1 MAFFY
6 SKDDKQL
13 EPGSP
18 NSGSAV
24 VSGSEPE
31 LPRRR
36 KFLRTAMRSAVG
48 GLLAPAAIDVLS
60 PGIAQAQTV
69 LTPKMALRE
78 LVRGNRR
85 FVALRMKSFA
95 IDLAILRN
103 HTSELQ
109 QPFAAVLS
117 CADSRVPIELVFDQ
131 SIGQIFV
138 TRVAGNVTTS
148 EIIASLEYGVAV
160 LGAKVIVVMGHGDCG
175 AIKAAI
181 DGKEVPGQISALY
194 PHIQPALDQ
203 AGPDLEAAT
212 RVNAKLQADLLRKAS
227 PVISGLIKE
236 GRLLVLSAFYNIA
249 SGEVTFLDQ
258 GGCAMSIQTNNGSD
272 SEVDI
277 SSFCAS

>member
-1 MAFFY
+1 MAFFF
-6 SKDDKQL
+6 SKHGKQL

-24 VSGSEPE
+24 VSGAQHDSS
-31 LPRRR
+31 RRR

-48 GLLAPAAIDVLS
+48 GLFAPAAIDVLS
-60 PGIAQAQTV
+60 PAAQAQTV

-117 CADSRVPIELVFDQ
+117 CADSRVPVELVFDQ

-138 TRVAGNVTTS
+138 TRVAGNVNTS

-194 PHIQPALDQ
+194 PHLQPALDQ

-236 GRLLVLSAFYNIA
+236 GRLLVVSAFYNIA

-258 GGCAMSIQTNNGSD
+258 GGCAMSIQTNYGRDSD
-272 SEVDI
+272 VDV
-277 SSFCAS
+277 SSFCAG